1 MHQEVKGASPRK
13 FIMHYE
19 IEFRTGERH
28 KDQKGKSY
36 FLVIEVLVF
45 SFRIQ

>member
-19 IEFRTGERH
+19 IEFRIEEAY
-28 KDQKGKSY
+28 KDQGGDHF
-36 FLVIEVLVF
+36 FLE
-45 SFRIQ
+45 